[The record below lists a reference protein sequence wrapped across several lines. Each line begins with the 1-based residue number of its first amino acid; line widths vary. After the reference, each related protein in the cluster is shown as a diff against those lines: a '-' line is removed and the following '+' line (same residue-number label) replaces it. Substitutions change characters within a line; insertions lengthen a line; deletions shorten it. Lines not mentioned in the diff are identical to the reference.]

1 MTANISPILV
11 TSPKYAATP
20 QIPILSEEPAV
31 GVEWHSIQ
39 SHPVGGA
46 IKRAMDL
53 VIAISTLML
62 LAPMLVLIALLI
74 KLTMTGQVLYS
85 QPRVGYRGRIFTC
98 YKFRTMVADADE
110 RLQQFLSENPI
121 AAYEWAEN
129 RKLMNDP
136 RVTQLGHLLRR
147 SSIDELP
154 QLINVI
160 IGDMSCVGPRP
171 VVAAEIPRYGTY
183 AREYFTSRPGL
194 TGLWQVS
201 GRSST
206 SYARRIALDRYYA
219 RRWSMHLDLAI
230 LVRTIPAVLKVN
242 ESA

>member
-1 MTANISPILV
+1 
-11 TSPKYAATP
+11 
-20 QIPILSEEPAV
+20 
-31 GVEWHSIQ
+31 
-39 SHPVGGA
+39 
-46 IKRAMDL
+46 
-53 VIAISTLML
+53 
-62 LAPMLVLIALLI
+62 
-74 KLTMTGQVLYS
+74 
-85 QPRVGYRGRIFTC
+85 
-98 YKFRTMVADADE
+98 MVADADE

-136 RVTQLGHLLRR
+136 RATDSVTCYGGRVLMNCP
-147 SSIDELP
+147 SSS
-154 QLINVI
+154 NVI

-230 LVRTIPAVLKVN
+230 LVRTIPACIEGELKAPERVATLHPFVEVSFFELACASWPNSDEAISSRRRGDVN
-242 ESA
+242 